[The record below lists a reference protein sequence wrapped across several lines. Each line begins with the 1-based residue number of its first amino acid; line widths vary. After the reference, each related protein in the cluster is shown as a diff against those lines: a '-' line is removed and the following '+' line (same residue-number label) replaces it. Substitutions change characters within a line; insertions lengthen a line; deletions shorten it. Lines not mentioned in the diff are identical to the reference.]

1 MLTHEFIIFE
11 LENPEK
17 KEEIL
22 LNLGEIERKMALEEG
37 KKFGLI
43 VSSEVISV
51 ITSEDYL
58 ISRFYQVSSRC
69 NSVICCRISPKQK
82 AQMVEI
88 VRREDKSLITLAI
101 GDGANDVNMI
111 KSAHVGVG
119 IIGVEGNQ
127 ASRAA
132 DYSISHFSALRRL
145 LLVHGRESYRKNSF
159 VVCYNFY
166 KNVLLVMPQF
176 WYNIIIDKG
185 LVSIVTSQDRLYTIL
200 GYTSYL
206 ISSLHLYLLYGLEY
220 MIRKY
225 HSMT

>member
-1 MLTHEFIIFE
+1 MSTFIGAGIKIWVLTGDKQDTAKSIAFSCNLLTHEFIIFE
-11 LENPEK
+11 LDYPEK

-37 KKFGLI
+37 KKYGLI
-43 VSSEVISV
+43 VSSEFISI

-58 ISRFYQVSSRC
+58 ISRFFEVSSRC

-88 VRREDKSLITLAI
+88 VKREDKNLITLAV

-119 IIGVEGNQ
+119 IFGVEGNQ

-132 DYSISHFSALRRL
+132 DYSISHFSVLRRL

-166 KNVLLVMPQF
+166 KNVLLVIPQF
-176 WYNIIIDKG
+176 WYNC
-185 LVSIVTSQDRLYTIL
+185 
-200 GYTSYL
+200 
-206 ISSLHLYLLYGLEY
+206 
-220 MIRKY
+220 
-225 HSMT
+225 

>member
-1 MLTHEFIIFE
+1 MLTHEYIIFE

-17 KEEIL
+17 TEEIL

-37 KKFGLI
+37 KKYGLI
-43 VSSEVISV
+43 VSSEAISV
-51 ITSEDYL
+51 LTSDDYL
-58 ISRFYQVSSRC
+58 ITRFYEVSSRC
-69 NSVICCRISPKQK
+69 HSVICCRISPKQK

-88 VRREDKSLITLAI
+88 VRREEKSLITLAI

-111 KSAHVGVG
+111 KAAHVGVG

-176 WYNIIIDKG
+176 WYDILINQG
-185 LVSIVTSQDRLYTIL
+185 LVFIVISQDRLFTTL

-225 HSMT
+225 HTMT